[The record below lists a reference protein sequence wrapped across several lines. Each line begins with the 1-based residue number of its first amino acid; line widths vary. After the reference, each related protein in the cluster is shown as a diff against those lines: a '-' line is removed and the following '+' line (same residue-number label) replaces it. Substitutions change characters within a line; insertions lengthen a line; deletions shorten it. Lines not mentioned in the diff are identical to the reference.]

1 VGNIFKNRFDE
12 AKDNL
17 EEKIN
22 DSLGFKKEA

>member
-1 VGNIFKNRFDE
+1 VGDIFKNRFDE

-22 DSLGFKKEA
+22 YGLEFKNEA